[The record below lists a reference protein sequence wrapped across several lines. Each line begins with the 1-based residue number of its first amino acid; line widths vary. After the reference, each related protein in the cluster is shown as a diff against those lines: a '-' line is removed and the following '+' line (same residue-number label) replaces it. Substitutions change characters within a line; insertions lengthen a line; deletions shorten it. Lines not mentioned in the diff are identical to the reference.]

1 MAKKQ
6 AIILLLG
13 AFILGFIMIQ
23 PFNLFCK
30 ATNYCEPIILSYYIP
45 QDQGEE
51 LFNVVLEAKNLSQD
65 LFLQPNIRELVLYS
79 SFKAQVYFELMN
91 LSKSQ
96 KKNVRPELYVIPIE
110 AKKYIKF
117 YDCLCDSSYSIG
129 PSELKNLSIKFMI
142 KRDIEKD
149 PFFKNKANNT
159 IRIGYKIAD

>member
-51 LFNVVLEAKNLSQD
+51 LFNVILEAKNLSQD

-117 YDCLCDSSYSIG
+117 YDCLCDSKHSIE

-159 IRIGYKIAD
+159 IRIGYKIVD